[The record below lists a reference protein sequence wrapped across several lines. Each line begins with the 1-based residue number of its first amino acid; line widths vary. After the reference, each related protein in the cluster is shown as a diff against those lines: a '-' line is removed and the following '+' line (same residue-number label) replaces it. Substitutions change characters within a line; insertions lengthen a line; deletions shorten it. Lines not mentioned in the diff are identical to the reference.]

1 MVDLMDEQMTM
12 GSENK
17 KNKHVFSAFDPNG
30 PNRKIYNQA
39 SFDSDMLK
47 SFSSQ
52 ISKVAEKSYSLYKK
66 KQRIKSRMDELKRKV
81 SHGEISQDEFEE
93 RSSKILKG
101 YDEYKVYAMYD
112 DYISYLVSQMKQY
125 SEGIFS
131 YIDAHKFDIPIV
143 SETDEEK
150 ELEKDIAAQRSKK
163 TAKGDKGWESSA
175 DEFAKRRK
183 VGETP
188 LMDKIAQNIYYTLFP
203 KKKINPLSEEK
214 GKETDESSF
223 KIFLDWFLGK
233 NTKSYL
239 DKNSKAR
246 KKSSLDKFIEE
257 RAKRSRDVVGK
268 KTAFSKRFKNIRRM
282 HLEGQEDLES
292 KKLITKKDA
301 QDFIERL
308 NTKKEGKKVSYKPAS
323 YTALAN
329 VLMRDMGAEVV
340 NAFPIFFKNL
350 YKNLRFANIHILSNT
365 YSNVMIFTSI
375 IAGVGMFFL
384 VGLLSLIAF
393 APLPVV
399 LANSF
404 LAGILGLAGTFMGFN
419 MYPKAL
425 MKTRA
430 RSIDTN
436 LPFAIDHMAAV
447 TSAGVNPTEM
457 FKLLSESDEYKEV
470 SVELEKIVEFSELFG
485 YDLTTAIEKVSL
497 TCPSK
502 QMRDFFES
510 FISNIESGGELKD
523 YLRES
528 ADQAMLNYKLERQKY
543 TESISTFSDI
553 YTGLM
558 VASPLFF
565 VAALSMVSILGGTIG
580 NMDVNTLMLLGT
592 YVAIP
597 GFNLL
602 FIVLLEIT
610 QPSI

>member
-1 MVDLMDEQMTM
+1 MDEQMTM

-163 TAKGDKGWESSA
+163 AAKGDKGWESSA

-457 FKLLSESDEYKEV
+457 FKLLSGSDEYKEV

-580 NMDVNTLMLLGT
+580 DMDVNTLMLLGT

-597 GFNLL
+597 AFNLL

>member
-1 MVDLMDEQMTM
+1 MDEQMTM

-163 TAKGDKGWESSA
+163 AAKGDKGWESSA

-203 KKKINPLSEEK
+203 KKKIDPLSEEK

-457 FKLLSESDEYKEV
+457 FKLLSGSDEYKEV

-580 NMDVNTLMLLGT
+580 DMDVNTLMLLGT

-597 GFNLL
+597 AFNLL